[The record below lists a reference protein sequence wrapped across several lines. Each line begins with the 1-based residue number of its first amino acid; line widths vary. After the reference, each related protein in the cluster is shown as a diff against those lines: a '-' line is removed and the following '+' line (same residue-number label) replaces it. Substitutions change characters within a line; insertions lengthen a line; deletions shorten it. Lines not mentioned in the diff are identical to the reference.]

1 MMHKG
6 RFHRVINTLLLSGAC
21 SLMALPAIAQQT
33 PPDNTKVNQ
42 ADRAKGAVTADKQKE
57 NATDRDLAKR
67 IRQSVVADK
76 SLSTYAH
83 NVKIA
88 AQGGQVT
95 IKGPVR
101 SEAEKTA
108 IETKATEIAGPGKV
122 SNEITIAPA
131 AAPKKPKS

>member
-1 MMHKG
+1 MNQ
-6 RFHRVINTLLLSGAC
+6 RRRLYALRALLLTAGC
-21 SLMALPAIAQQT
+21 SLAVLPAVAQT
-33 PPDNTKVNQ
+33 SPDNTKVNQ
-42 ADRAKGAVTADKQKE
+42 ADRAKGAVTADQQKE

-67 IRQSVVADK
+67 IRQSIVADK

-83 NVKIA
+83 NVKIV

-131 AAPKKPKS
+131 AAPKAPKS

>member
-1 MMHKG
+1 MHKG

-21 SLMALPAIAQQT
+21 SLMAFPAIAQQT
-33 PPDNTKVNQ
+33 APDNTKVNQ
-42 ADRAKGAVTADKQKE
+42 ADRAKGAVTADQQKE

-83 NVKIA
+83 NVKIV

-131 AAPKKPKS
+131 AAPKTPKR

>member
-83 NVKIA
+83 NVKIV

-131 AAPKKPKS
+131 AAPKTPKS